1 MSTAPALPRL
11 RPEPWPITPLGPYRL
26 APGGGNKLVK
36 FPTIGDRV
44 IRWIE
49 RYCIFTDGKWVGQPA
64 RLLPWQKQLIIDL
77 FEMVY
82 DPELGRWRRKY
93 RTAFIGVPKKQGK
106 TELAAFL
113 GLWFLLASGERS
125 AGIVVAAA
133 SDDQA
138 KLIFNAAETC
148 LTYEG
153 DRGKAPLTGVAQVWA
168 KEITVPGRPNSAL
181 TRLAAAGG
189 KLDGKKKFVALKDEV
204 HEWLTPNQRKV
215 FGLLRGALALADE
228 PLDLSITTAGEDDG
242 EQDEEAVAPWLR
254 MYRYGKM
261 LEAGEVKD
269 EAFFFRWW
277 ASPPGTDARDLEAL
291 KRCNPSFGV
300 TVREAFYLD
309 EFTKRTSSELLRYY
323 HNLPVE
329 TLNIWLEHGT
339 WEACRV
345 PKFEL
350 DPQAPSWLGW
360 DASTKRDSTG
370 IVVCQR
376 VEGRLRVHRWSWER
390 PIGPGG
396 EPQRDWKVP
405 RNEVIDKVRELYGTL
420 NIVAGGYDPHAIAWV
435 AEDLENE
442 GLALFEW
449 PQTDQHMC
457 PATQGLY
464 EAIIDGVLAHDG
476 DPVLERHIKAAKVKN
491 TPRGGQRLV
500 KSDSG
505 RKIDCAIAL
514 VIAIGVMEKRP
525 EPEKTVSLY
534 IPEDTES

>member
-1 MSTAPALPRL
+1 MTAAPSAPPALPRL
-11 RPEPWPITPLGPYRL
+11 RPEPWPVTPFGPYRL

-36 FPTIGDRV
+36 FPTIGERV
-44 IRWIE
+44 IKWIE
-49 RYCIFTDGKWVGQPA
+49 RNCVFTDGKWERQPV
-64 RLLPWQKQLIIDL
+64 RLLPWQKQLLIDL
-77 FEMVY
+77 FEMVW
-82 DPELGRWRRKY
+82 DAELKRWRRRY

-113 GLWFLLASGERS
+113 GLWFLLGSGES
-125 AGIVVAAA
+125 APGVAVAASA
-133 SDDQA
+133 DYQA
-138 KLIFNAAETC
+138 DWVFKAACRCAEWSPTISPVIQVFQREIQVLGKPNA
-148 LTYEG
+148 
-153 DRGKAPLTGVAQVWA
+153 RMRKF
-168 KEITVPGRPNSAL
+168 
-181 TRLAAAGG
+181 AAAGG
-189 KLDGKKKFVALKDEV
+189 KLDGMKMVAAIKDEV

-215 FGLLRGALALADE
+215 FGMLRGALALADE
-228 PLDLSITTAGEDDG
+228 PMDLSITTAGEDDG

-254 MYRYGKM
+254 MYRYGKL
-261 LEAGEVKD
+261 LESGEVTD
-269 EAFFFRWW
+269 DAFFFRWW
-277 ASPPGTDARDLEAL
+277 ASPAGTEARDIGAI

-309 EFTKRTSSELLRYY
+309 EFSKRTTSELLRYY

-345 PKFEL
+345 DRFEL
-350 DPQAPSWLGW
+350 DPSAPSWLGW

-370 IVVCQR
+370 VVVVQR
-376 VEGRLRVHRWSWER
+376 VEGRLRVKRWSWER

-396 EPQRDWKVP
+396 EPVKDWKVP
-405 RNEVIDKVRELYGTL
+405 RNEVLAKVRELYGSL

-525 EPEKTVSLY
+525 DPVPGFSLY
-534 IPEDTES
+534 VPGDEDN

>member
-1 MSTAPALPRL
+1 MTATLPRL

-26 APGGGNKLVK
+26 AGENKLVK
-36 FPTIGDRV
+36 FPTMGPRV
-44 IRWIE
+44 IAWIE
-49 RYCIFTDGKWVGQPA
+49 RNCVFTDGKWIGQPV
-64 RLLPWQKQLIIDL
+64 RLLPWQKQLLIDM
-77 FEMVY
+77 FEMVF
-82 DPELGRWRRKY
+82 DQELGRWRRKY
-93 RTAFIGVPKKQGK
+93 RTAYIGVPKKQGK

-113 GLWFLLASGERS
+113 ALWFMLASGQPS
-125 AGIVVAAA
+125 PGVAVAAA
-133 SDDQA
+133 SADQA
-138 KLIFNAAETC
+138 DLVFSAASRCVELSPTLSRVCDVFAREVTARGVPNAKI
-148 LTYEG
+148 
-153 DRGKAPLTGVAQVWA
+153 RKV
-168 KEITVPGRPNSAL
+168 
-181 TRLAAAGG
+181 AAAGG
-189 KLDGKKKFVALKDEV
+189 KLDGMKMVANVKDEV
-204 HEWLTPNQRKV
+204 HEWLTKNQRKV
-215 FGLLRGALALADE
+215 FGMLRGALALADE
-228 PLDLSITTAGEDDG
+228 PMNLEITTAGEDDG

-261 LEAGEVKD
+261 IESGELVD

-277 ASPPGTDARDLEAL
+277 ESPPNTDPKDMEAL
-291 KRCNPSFGV
+291 SRCNPSFGV

-309 EFTKRTSSELLRYY
+309 EFGKRTASELLRYY
-323 HNLPVE
+323 HNRPVE

-345 PKFEL
+345 ERFEL
-350 DPQAPSWLGW
+350 DPSAPSWFGW

-370 IVVCQR
+370 IVVVQR
-376 VEGRLRVHRWSWER
+376 VDGRLRVKRWSWER

-396 EPQRDWKVP
+396 EPVKDWKVP
-405 RNEVIDKVRELYGTL
+405 RNEVLAKVRELYATL

-525 EPEKTVSLY
+525 DPVPGFSLY
-534 IPEDTES
+534 VPGDEDN